1 MTGRRPGRARRTTQ
15 KNADRAV
22 VLLNPHPLTDAAAAM
37 CGAPIRIGYK
47 AALKSSLT
55 DASGLEQG

>member
-1 MTGRRPGRARRTTQ
+1 MTRPPAGRARRTTQ
-15 KNADRAV
+15 KIRPDAV

-55 DASGLEQG
+55 TLPD